1 MDTAEA
7 EAEAEAGVAEAE
19 AGVAEAEGGMVE
31 AGVAEEL
38 AGQEHQ
44 QLLMRVSRY
53 ATVNFNHT
61 TCGSII
67 AHMHFT
73 CKE

>member
-1 MDTAEA
+1 MDTA

-19 AGVAEAEGGMVE
+19 GGVVE

-44 QLLMRVSRY
+44 QLLMRVP
-53 ATVNFNHT
+53 
-61 TCGSII
+61 G
-67 AHMHFT
+67 MLQ
-73 CKE
+73 